1 MKKKF
6 ILKYYCRVMEALL
19 NLKTL
24 MLFAQNLINKLLLKN
39 ITNFDNTSHKIK
51 LTNSRPVH
59 LQNTTRLCSG
69 LI

>member
-1 MKKKF
+1 
-6 ILKYYCRVMEALL
+6 MEALL

-59 LQNTTRLCSG
+59 LQNTTRLC
-69 LI
+69 